1 MSSFEESRRAM
12 VRYQLQDRGISD
24 PKVLEAMGKVRREA
38 FIPVD
43 ERSFAYSD
51 GPLPIGHGQ
60 TISQPFI
67 VALMTEALKLTGGEQ
82 VLEIGTGSGY
92 AAAVLAEIASE
103 IFTIERIAELADSAR
118 QALAEQGYTN
128 VHVKCDD
135 GTLGWKEHAPYDAIV
150 ATAAGPS
157 VPKALKEQLKIGGR
171 LVMPIGSQFGGQ
183 QLMRVTRITETD
195 YDYKELDWVRFVPL
209 IGEQGW

>member
-1 MSSFEESRRAM
+1 MTDFAESRRAM

-43 ERSFAYSD
+43 ERGFAYSD

-67 VALMTEALKLTGGEQ
+67 VALMTEALKLTGGERI
-82 VLEIGTGSGY
+82 LEIGTGSGY
-92 AAAVLAEIASE
+92 AAAVLAEIAVE
-103 IFTIERIAELADSAR
+103 VFTIERIAELAESAR
-118 QALAEQGYTN
+118 LALKEQGYAN

-183 QLMRVTRITETD
+183 QLMRLTRITETD
-195 YDYKELDWVRFVPL
+195 YDYEELDWVRFVPL